1 MMKFENLIHITD
13 VEFERFTGVSRAD
26 FAAMLKCLRHAEQ
39 CKKKSG
45 RPHSLSLE
53 NQLLL
58 TLNYLGHAR
67 TQLQLAADYH
77 LAESNV
83 NRTISKVEQA
93 LAEMS
98 QVCLPARMQAK
109 SQAHALSPTDPSLA
123 GSV

>member
-1 MMKFENLIHITD
+1 MKFENLTDITD
-13 VEFERFTGVSRAD
+13 VEFERFTGVSRAH
-26 FAAMLKCLRHAEQ
+26 FAVMLKGLIHSEQ

-58 TLNYLGHAR
+58 TLNYLMHGR
-67 TQLQLAADYH
+67 TQLQLVADYH

-93 LAEMS
+93 LAETV
-98 QVCLPARMQAK
+98 QVQLPTRTALK
-109 SQAHALSPTDPSLA
+109 SLRHALAETVA
-123 GSV
+123 